1 MRRKQKMKFI
11 IFLGTIL
18 LSTLAGNTQVLD
30 TLNHFNTIKENLDSA
45 NSMNEKE
52 FNPKA
57 LLCIQKAESLIRLYP
72 GQNSQEYA
80 LLNQNYGQYYENEGN
95 FIKAEKHYSS
105 AIVTY
110 NKLGDSLSLNIA
122 TTFNSLAGIYIDL
135 GRDED
140 AEELY
145 LKALFIREIKL
156 GKDHPDYAGV
166 LNNLAGIAQFKGE
179 YAKAIEM
186 FQQAIKIFEKTF
198 GKENVKY
205 ARSLHNLGNVY
216 FDTGEYDQAELLYSE
231 ALKIREK
238 IFGRN
243 NPTCAASINC
253 LGNLYSNMGLLEKA
267 LGYYLEALS
276 IYEKTSG
283 ENNLSSAG
291 CMTNIANIYT
301 EKKKYNQAE
310 EYFLKSE
317 SIYLQTTGKEHP
329 DYAMNLD
336 NMANMYVSMKNFEK
350 AEKLYKEGLK
360 IRENIFGS
368 EHPEY
373 ANSLNNLGSF
383 YSNTDQFSESEL
395 YLTKAKEVW
404 KKIFGI
410 EHPDYILSLNNLNNI
425 YWLTNKFEKLHSS
438 IVESIILEQKLIL
451 RASKHLSENELA
463 IYIKTFSANLNR
475 LYSLQYNTG
484 KLSGTCFDNTLFYK
498 GYLLNAVS
506 NFNKLAIQDTL
517 HFEKFNQ
524 LKQYHIKIANELAK
538 TASERSMENIKILE
552 ENANNLEKVLAGLV
566 KGLSESRKNLN
577 FQEVRIKLK
586 PEEAAIEFIHFNYVN
601 PRATDSILYAALIIK
616 PGLDE
621 PLFVRLFEERE
632 LALLLSNTTDRRSEY
647 VNSLYSLN
655 IRGAAARG
663 AFRKNLTDL
672 IWQPLAANL
681 EDVKTIYY
689 SLTGMLYRVNLDA
702 IPINDSETIA
712 DKFSLVALNSSRQLA
727 LPIEIDVKNNKSV
740 LFGGIQFAE
749 NPMANEQVD
758 LSTPDGTTPKT
769 TPGNISKETLNSWE
783 FLPGTEKEVN
793 AIDRII
799 RSNGAESILLS
810 GINAREEEFKMLG
823 LFGKRSPRNI
833 HLATHGFFFS
843 NNNIPNTNSIPDE
856 NNPEPFYKTSDH
868 SMLRSGLIMAGGNN
882 AWKGVPT
889 SVGEEDGILTAYEI
903 SQMNLSNTELV
914 VLSACETG
922 LGDIQGNEGVY
933 GLQRAFKIA
942 GVKYLIMSLWQV
954 PDKQTS
960 ILMIT
965 FYKKWIEDK
974 MEIPQAFHAA
984 QKELR
989 ELGLD
994 PYQWAGF
1001 VLVE

>member
-1 MRRKQKMKFI
+1 MKIRLFPI
-11 IFLGTIL
+11 LFFLI
-18 LSTLAGNTQVLD
+18 TLEGFSQNMDSSFQIQLINTL
-30 TLNHFNTIKENLDSA
+30 LDSA
-45 NSMNEKE
+45 GLLIEKESSKEALNIIQKVEPLILPFLGPNSM
-52 FNPKA
+52 
-57 LLCIQKAESLIRLYP
+57 
-72 GQNSQEYA
+72 EYA
-80 LLNQNYGQYYENEGN
+80 RLSQTYGQYYENEGN
-95 FIKAEKHYSS
+95 FIKAEQHYSS
-105 AIVTY
+105 AIITY
-110 NKLGDSLSLNIA
+110 NKFGDSLSLNIA

-179 YAKAIEM
+179 YAKAIDL
-186 FQQAIKIFEKTF
+186 FQQSIQIFEKAF
-198 GKENVKY
+198 GKESVKY
-205 ARSLHNLGNVY
+205 ARSLNNLGNVY
-216 FDTGEYDQAELLYSE
+216 FDTGEYNLAESFYNE

-238 IFGRN
+238 IFGRI

-301 EKKKYNQAE
+301 EWKKYNQAE
-310 EYFLKSE
+310 EYFLKSK
-317 SIYLQTTGKEHP
+317 SIYLHNTGKEHP

-336 NMANMYVSMKNFEK
+336 NMANMYAAMEKYGK
-350 AEKLYKEGLK
+350 AEILYKEGLK
-360 IRENIFGS
+360 IRENIFGI

-383 YSNTDQFSESEL
+383 YSNIDRFSESEL
-395 YLTKAKEVW
+395 YLTKAKDVW
-404 KKIFGI
+404 KKIFGS
-410 EHPDYILSLNNLNNI
+410 EHPDYLLGLNNLNNI
-425 YWLTNKFEKLHSS
+425 YWLTNKFDKLHIS
-438 IVESIILEQKLIL
+438 ILESINLEQKLVL

-463 IYIKTFSANLNR
+463 IYIKTFSSNLDR
-475 LYSLQYNTG
+475 LYSLQYISG
-484 KLSGTCFDNTLFYK
+484 KLSGICYDNALFYK
-498 GYLLNAVS
+498 GYLQNAVS
-506 NFNKLAIQDTL
+506 NFNKMAIQDTL

-524 LKQYHIKIANELAK
+524 LKQYHIKIANELSK
-538 TASERSMENIKILE
+538 PASERSSDNIQTLE
-552 ENANNLEKVLAGLV
+552 ENANKLEKELAGLV

-577 FQEVRIKLK
+577 FQEVRNKLK
-586 PEEAAIEFIHFNYVN
+586 PGEVAIEFIHFNYVN
-601 PRATDSILYAALIIK
+601 PRPTDSILYAALIIK
-616 PGLDE
+616 PGIEE

-655 IRGAAARG
+655 IRGANVRS
-663 AFRKNLTDL
+663 AFRKNLTEL
-672 IWQPLAANL
+672 IWKPLSPNL
-681 EDVKTIYY
+681 LNVKTIFY
-689 SLTGMLYRVNLDA
+689 SQTGMLHRINLDA

-740 LFGGIQFAE
+740 LFGGIQFDE
-749 NPMANEQVD
+749 NQPVEGQID
-758 LSTPDGTTPKT
+758 LSIQAGTTT
-769 TPGNISKETLNSWE
+769 DTQSGSTSNELLNSWE

-793 AIDRII
+793 AIDKII
-799 RSNGAESILLS
+799 RTNGAESILLS
-810 GINAREEEFKMLG
+810 GINATEEEFKMLG
-823 LFGKRSPRNI
+823 LFGKHSPRNI
-833 HLATHGFFFS
+833 HLATHGFFFL
-843 NNNIPNTNSIPDE
+843 NNIISNTNKIPDE
-856 NNPEPFYKTSDH
+856 NNSEPFYKASDN
-868 SMLRSGLIMAGGNN
+868 SMMRSGLILAKGNS
-882 AWKGVPT
+882 AWQGKMSPDNK
-889 SVGEEDGILTAYEI
+889 EDGILTAYEI

-942 GVKYLIMSLWQV
+942 GAKYLIMSLWQV

-960 ILMIT
+960 MLMIT
-965 FYKKWIEDK
+965 FYKKWLDEK
-974 MEIPQAFHAA
+974 MAIPDAFHAA

-989 ELGLD
+989 DLGLD